1 MGRATDVVLA
11 IPPEGSN
18 EDSNAGSNTHNDAK
32 DGTARKA
39 FWGTDVDGLEG
50 RRLRRR
56 SDGEDRRRSRLSFEF
71 GDGRMHLQTARR
83 STQELF
89 DLRGKSRVV
98 VEGLVEGPDGHV
110 LGDRSAQNFDLDSPG
125 GYALIDDHI
134 ELTGIGTRN
143 LRQDEIGEWVD
154 DGVGVGRHDRVRVEV
169 DVGNDRRLSLAVLSL
184 AHSHGQDLVIQQ
196 VPFNVAVLVD
206 GDTDRDSKGEAREA
220 RIEGVGGQMRR
231 TVRSGHKVQVGVV
244 HRHGIVVRVVI
255 AKIEPNVGIVTL
267 PAVGKGDDRVLRQSA
282 RRDGHGRGRYG
293 RRRRVR
299 GARNRI
305 GHSIRGV
312 DIGNVHTS
320 VVGDGRH
327 EISGQSVGLARV
339 RVASQ
344 IRCDVV
350 LRHGASDVGVDG
362 QRNSEAERSHCED
375 RVHDERLR
383 VVRNM
388 LLNLESQ
395 DRANSLLVEAWE
407 HTGSRVVGNGNL
419 HRVRGIALVSGNVG
433 GDHHVLHSGLRIAN
447 HPRQR
452 CGRVCEAVVAQVA
465 IPSRLEES
473 RRRMSTVHVVQRTG
487 RHVSWDIVR
496 ALSANIEKHSSC

>member
-1 MGRATDVVLA
+1 MNIKRTKKPAKIAEPQIAESLVSSAWSTSQGWSNPEKKSGQFKGYESLISIKRRFTLLDELLEAALGRATDVVLA

-32 DGTARKA
+32 DGTTRKA
-39 FWGTDVDGLEG
+39 TRGTDVDGLGG

-98 VEGLVEGPDGHV
+98 VEGLVEVPDGHV

-220 RIEGVGGQMRR
+220 RIEGVGG
-231 TVRSGHKVQVGVV
+231 
-244 HRHGIVVRVVI
+244 
-255 AKIEPNVGIVTL
+255 
-267 PAVGKGDDRVLRQSA
+267 
-282 RRDGHGRGRYG
+282 
-293 RRRRVR
+293 
-299 GARNRI
+299 
-305 GHSIRGV
+305 
-312 DIGNVHTS
+312 
-320 VVGDGRH
+320 
-327 EISGQSVGLARV
+327 
-339 RVASQ
+339 
-344 IRCDVV
+344 
-350 LRHGASDVGVDG
+350 
-362 QRNSEAERSHCED
+362 
-375 RVHDERLR
+375 
-383 VVRNM
+383 
-388 LLNLESQ
+388 
-395 DRANSLLVEAWE
+395 
-407 HTGSRVVGNGNL
+407 
-419 HRVRGIALVSGNVG
+419 
-433 GDHHVLHSGLRIAN
+433 
-447 HPRQR
+447 
-452 CGRVCEAVVAQVA
+452 
-465 IPSRLEES
+465 
-473 RRRMSTVHVVQRTG
+473 
-487 RHVSWDIVR
+487 
-496 ALSANIEKHSSC
+496 